1 MYDSS
6 YRIKESTLDF
16 FSGNSICTGRE
27 AATGII
33 KDIGQVEREGPLHVK
48 FTVLDGK
55 VMIYILCIY
64 RFTDCDICNQVHLI
78 TSFSTFY

>member
-1 MYDSS
+1 MYDNS

-55 VMIYILCIY
+55 VMIIHIMYI
-64 RFTDCDICNQVHLI
+64 QVH
-78 TSFSTFY
+78 